1 MMMTLPGCG
10 GDEPAGRVWGGG
22 LPPSLLIRE
31 ISIRQDNLSIV
42 NKESDKLQNH
52 EWS

>member
-1 MMMTLPGCG
+1 MG
-10 GDEPAGRVWGGG
+10 GDEPAGRVGG
-22 LPPSLLIRE
+22 LLPCLLICE

-52 EWS
+52 ELS